1 MSGKTISFGQAL
13 NAALDDAMA
22 DDGNVMILG
31 EDVADEQGGGVF
43 KVSKG
48 LSSKYGTSRVRST
61 PISEQA
67 ILGAAVGAAIV
78 GMRPVAEIMLMNF
91 IPVAMAHLCNRS
103 ATLRLLS
110 GATTTMQLVVRR
122 ATEAGVGLVGRRG
135 KRRVG

>member
-48 LSSKYGTSRVRST
+48 LSSKYGPSRVRST

-67 ILGAAVGAAIV
+67 ILGAAVGAATV
-78 GMRPVAEIMLMNF
+78 RMRPVAAIMLMHF
-91 IPVAMAHLCNRS
+91 IPLVMDQQVNHDAK
-103 ATLRLLS
+103 LS
-110 GATTTMQLVVRR
+110 LMSGGQTTVTMV
-122 ATEAGVGLVGRRG
+122 
-135 KRRVG
+135 

>member
-48 LSSKYGTSRVRST
+48 LSCKYGTSRVRST

-78 GMRPVAEIMLMNF
+78 GLRPVAEIMLRNL
-91 IPVAMAHLCNRS
+91 ITHAMGQLVHPD
-103 ATLRLLS
+103 
-110 GATTTMQLVVRR
+110 TTM
-122 ATEAGVGLVGRRG
+122 
-135 KRRVG
+135 

>member
-78 GMRPVAEIMLMNF
+78 GMRTVAEIGRAHVGT
-91 IPVAMAHLCNRS
+91 PVTNAHLVCR
-103 ATLRLLS
+103 
-110 GATTTMQLVVRR
+110 
-122 ATEAGVGLVGRRG
+122 
-135 KRRVG
+135 